1 MPSRQR
7 LRSTRLLVATLVSIC
22 LVVITVD
29 YRSGPTGPLEAFG
42 KLSLAIMSPFQK
54 GVSKITNPIGDFF
67 SGLAHLPTLE
77 ADNARLRSE
86 LDATQS
92 QIIKATTDQSRLAT
106 LEDLLGIKAAL
117 APDTVGAVVI
127 GNSISNF
134 EWTITID
141 KGSSAGVSV
150 GAPVVASPGTDVPPG
165 FTGGLVGHVVRTTPY
180 SSDVQL
186 IIDPNS
192 EVAGRLFTSGETG
205 LIQGQGENDMRM
217 NFVAASA
224 PVRLDDLVS
233 TVAFQASDFQSRY
246 PPGIVIGKV
255 SHILQD
261 AGSPDKYVQVRPTVD
276 FSSLEFVLVV
286 VHQGTTP

>member
-1 MPSRQR
+1 MPSRQKA
-7 LRSTRLLVATLVSIC
+7 RSTRLLVATLVSIS

-29 YRSGPTGPLEAFG
+29 YRSGSTGPLEAFG
-42 KLSLAIMSPFQK
+42 RLALAIMSPFQK

-67 SGLAHLPTLE
+67 SGLARLPTLE
-77 ADNARLRSE
+77 SENARLRSE

-92 QIIKATTDQSRLAT
+92 QIIKAATDLSRLAT
-106 LEDLLGIKAAL
+106 LEELLGTKAAL
-117 APDTVGAVVI
+117 APETVGAVVV
-127 GNSISNF
+127 GSSVSNF
-134 EWTITID
+134 EWSIIID

-150 GAPVVASPGTDVPPG
+150 GAPVVASPGTDAPSG

-186 IIDPNS
+186 IIDPDS
-192 EVAGRLFTSGETG
+192 QIAGRMFSSGETG
-205 LIQGQGENDMRM
+205 LIQGQGEKDMQM
-217 NFVAASA
+217 NLIAASA
-224 PVRLDDLVS
+224 PVRLGDLVS
-233 TVAFQASDFQSRY
+233 TVAFQAGDVQSRY

-286 VHQGTTP
+286 VNQEVAP